1 MSKLQN
7 ALERIL
13 EWNKVYDPRGVSFL
27 KPGLSIAEIDEISQ
41 DLPFKLPQVVYELYQ
56 WRNGSISEQDIEEP
70 EYDYHGGY
78 TFCDFGFY
86 PLKKVIE
93 TCKDRLSSFKPHC
106 KGDYLL
112 DPCWLEV
119 FFRIDLEVFG
129 YVIAEENEKDCLVIF
144 KESDENDVTT
154 EQYLSLTNM
163 MLTIAE
169 YLETGAYY
177 KNDNG
182 RFRWDELKA
191 KAIWQ
196 KYNSELEEYLKKQ
209 MFLKLQSS
217 MSLRLLNDI
226 SPDLIRYKDPRAIPF
241 LLDAL
246 ENPLPDVID
255 INEKV
260 GIQAL
265 AARILGEMKAD
276 IAVEPLILTLRN
288 DSQWL
293 RYWATYALGKLK
305 SEKSR
310 ASLMA
315 SLQDEDEDVQN
326 MARWAIDQLN
336 TEN

>member
-1 MSKLQN
+1 MTKLQN

-13 EWNKVYDPRGVSFL
+13 EWNKVYKLERISFL
-27 KPGLSIAEIDEISQ
+27 QTGLSIAEIDEISQ

-56 WRNGSISEQDIEEP
+56 WRNGSISEQDINDS
-70 EYDYHGGY
+70 EYLYRAGY
-78 TFCDFGFY
+78 MFCGFGFY

-93 TCKDRLSSFKPHC
+93 TCKEKLSFFEPSC
-106 KGDYLL
+106 KGIYLL

-129 YVIAEENEKDCLVIF
+129 YVIAEENKKDCLVIF

-177 KNDNG
+177 KNENG
-182 RFRWDELKA
+182 YFHWDESQA
-191 KAIWQ
+191 KTIWQ

-209 MFLKLQSS
+209 MFLKLRSS
-217 MSLRLLNDI
+217 LSLRLLNDV
-226 SPDLIRYKDPRAIPF
+226 SSDLIRYKDPRAIPF
-241 LLDAL
+241 LLDTL
-246 ENPLPDVID
+246 ERPSPDIID

-276 IAVEPLILTLRN
+276 SAVESLILALR
-288 DSQWL
+288 DESQWL
-293 RYWATYALGKLK
+293 RYWVTYSLGKLK

-315 SLQDEDEDVQN
+315 SLQDEDEDVQS

-336 TEN
+336 TED